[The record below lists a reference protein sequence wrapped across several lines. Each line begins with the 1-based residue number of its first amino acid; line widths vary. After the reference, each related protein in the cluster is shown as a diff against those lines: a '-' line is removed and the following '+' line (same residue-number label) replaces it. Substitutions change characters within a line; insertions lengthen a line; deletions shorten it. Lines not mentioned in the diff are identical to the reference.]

1 MPTCPSWGRSV
12 RYRPQPLGHRSPGS
26 DLDHR
31 LIDCLQEERHD
42 QVESAAVDYESY
54 GMQRRTGFVRLEV
67 RHFSFA
73 THSTSWIG
81 TQVRDIGDPVAADT
95 SEVKNPVRA
104 RIAVENGMWAGRGPW
119 RR

>member
-26 DLDHR
+26 DLHHR

-67 RHFSFA
+67 RHFFFCHL
-73 THSTSWIG
+73 TRHHG
-81 TQVRDIGDPVAADT
+81 
-95 SEVKNPVRA
+95 
-104 RIAVENGMWAGRGPW
+104 
-119 RR
+119 